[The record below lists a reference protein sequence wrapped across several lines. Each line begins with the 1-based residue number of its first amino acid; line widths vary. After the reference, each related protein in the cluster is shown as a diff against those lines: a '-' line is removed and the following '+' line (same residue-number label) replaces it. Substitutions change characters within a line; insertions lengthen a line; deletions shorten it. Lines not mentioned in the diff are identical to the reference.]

1 MPPAG
6 STTNGRSNRASTSK
20 VTPSSLVV
28 TLKLS
33 PKALRQLLGEP
44 LDGNSPDVNLD
55 KSADRASPAS
65 SAEVPAVRPSSAD
78 NGSDVDAASTPA
90 AGATP
95 GDTPQ
100 RKGVPGPKPGNKR
113 SNGQSDAASRSRG
126 RPGPKKKPRLDEG
139 GGDAGKPAANHRI
152 GPKANTGAINAGL
165 RALDRTGAPC
175 RKWDRQPLKLRSFT
189 GVAWELPAWHSF
201 KTAHLD
207 SELNKDGILESGD
220 SDSKPTLAV
229 PGPDTLNGSSAV
241 PSEKSTGDGDGDVT
255 PAPSTMVAP
264 SSPAIA
270 MAA

>member
-20 VTPSSLVV
+20 VTLNSLVV

-33 PKALRQLLGEP
+33 PEALQQVLGDVSGHTLKA
-44 LDGNSPDVNLD
+44 NLD
-55 KSADRASPAS
+55 KDAEHSSPTS
-65 SAEVPAVRPSSAD
+65 TAEAAAVRPSSAD
-78 NGSDVDAASTPA
+78 NGSDADAASTPA

-95 GDTPQ
+95 GDTPR

-113 SNGQSDAASRSRG
+113 TNGQTDAASRARG
-126 RPGPKKKPRLDEG
+126 RPGPKKKPRLEEG
-139 GGDAGKPAANHRI
+139 GADPTKPAANHRI

-165 RALDRTGAPC
+165 RALDRSGTPC

-189 GVAWELPAWHSF
+189 GVAWQLPAWHTF
-201 KTAHLD
+201 KSTHLD
-207 SELNKDGILESGD
+207 SPSSKDGILESGD
-220 SDSKPTLAV
+220 SDTKTTLAV

-241 PSEKSTGDGDGDVT
+241 PSEKSTGDGDVT
-255 PAPSTMVAP
+255 PAPSNLVEP